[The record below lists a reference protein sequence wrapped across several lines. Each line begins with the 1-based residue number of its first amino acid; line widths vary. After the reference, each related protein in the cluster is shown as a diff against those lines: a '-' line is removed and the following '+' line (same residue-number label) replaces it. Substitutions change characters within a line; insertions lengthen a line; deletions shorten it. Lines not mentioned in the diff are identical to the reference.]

1 MFIDYYSMY
10 GECMIFGC
18 VQRVW
23 IRQMVGSSEGADY
36 EGNSV
41 SRGMCFV
48 HPKLDSVAL
57 VRLICNQP

>member
-1 MFIDYYSMY
+1 
-10 GECMIFGC
+10 MIFGC

-23 IRQMVGSSEGADY
+23 IMQMVGSSEGADY